1 MGQACHSNDLS
12 FLQFLKKG
20 IQTNQEM
27 PNIVQN
33 ASTNLCLSSTVQ
45 IYSLFKREV
54 IFWKTSSQHGIVRPP
69 MG

>member
-1 MGQACHSNDLS
+1 MGSKQ
-12 FLQFLKKG
+12 
-20 IQTNQEM
+20 NQEM

-33 ASTNLCLSSTVQ
+33 VSTNLCLSSTVQ

-54 IFWKTSSQHGIVRPP
+54 IFWKTSSLQGIVRPP